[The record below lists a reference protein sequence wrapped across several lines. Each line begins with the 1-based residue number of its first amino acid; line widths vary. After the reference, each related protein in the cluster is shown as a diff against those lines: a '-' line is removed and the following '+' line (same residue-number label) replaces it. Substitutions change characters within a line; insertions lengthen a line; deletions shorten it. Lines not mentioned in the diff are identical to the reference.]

1 MKTTRIAAIAAGAAL
16 AGMTACGT
24 PEEEGSMGGD
34 MEVLM
39 DPAGAEMTKEAPATF
54 RAKFET
60 TKGTF
65 VVEVERKLAPRGTD
79 RFYNLVR
86 NGYYNGTKL
95 FRVIPGFV
103 VQWGMSGDPA
113 LNKVWHQARIP
124 DDPVM
129 TSNEAGTIT
138 FAMAGPNT
146 RTTQLFINYKNNA
159 GLDSQGFSPFG
170 RVVEGMEV
178 VESFNAEYGSTPASN
193 QQRIGQEGNA
203 FLDKNFPNLD
213 AILSATIE

>member
-1 MKTTRIAAIAAGAAL
+1 MRQMAAIAAGAAL

-24 PEEEGSMGGD
+24 PEEEAPMGGD
-34 MEVLM
+34 MGALA

-54 RAKFET
+54 RARFET

-65 VVEVERKLAPRGTD
+65 VVEVERQLAPRGAD

-86 NGYYNGTKL
+86 HGYYNGNKL

-113 LNKVWHQARIP
+113 LNKVWNTARIP
-124 DDPVM
+124 DDPVVA
-129 TSNEAGTIT
+129 SNVPGSIT

-159 GLDSQGFSPFG
+159 GLDRQGFAPFG

-193 QQRIGQEGNA
+193 QQRIGAEGDA
-203 FLDKNFPNLD
+203 FLEKNFPNLD
-213 AILSATIE
+213 AILSAAIE

>member
-1 MKTTRIAAIAAGAAL
+1 MRPITTIAAGAAL
-16 AGMTACGT
+16 AGLTACGT
-24 PEEEGSMGGD
+24 PEEEGSMGGN
-34 MEVLM
+34 MEALM
-39 DPAGAEMTKEAPATF
+39 DPAGAAMTQEAPATF
-54 RAKFET
+54 RARFET

-65 VVEVERKLAPRGTD
+65 VVEVERRLAPRGTD

-86 NGYYNGTKL
+86 HGYYNGTKL
-95 FRVIPGFV
+95 FRVVPGFV

-113 LNKVWHQARIP
+113 LNKVWHQARIQ

-129 TSNEAGTIT
+129 TSNEPGTIT

-178 VESFNAEYGSTPASN
+178 VESFNAEYGRTPSDN
-193 QQRIGQEGNA
+193 QQRIGAEGNA
-203 FLDKNFPNLD
+203 FLEKNFPNLD

>member
-1 MKTTRIAAIAAGAAL
+1 MRTTRIAAIAAGAAL

-24 PEEEGSMGGD
+24 PEEAGMGGD
-34 MEVLM
+34 MSALM

-54 RAKFET
+54 RARFET

-65 VVEVERKLAPRGTD
+65 VVEVERKLAPNGAD

-86 NGYYNGTKL
+86 HGYYNGTKL
-95 FRVIPGFV
+95 FRVLPGFV

-113 LNKVWHQARIP
+113 LNKVWHMARIP

-129 TSNEAGTIT
+129 ASNEPGTIT

-178 VESFNAEYGSTPASN
+178 VESFNDEYGSTPASN
-193 QQRIGQEGNA
+193 QQRIGEEGDA
-203 FLDKNFPNLD
+203 FLDKHFPNLD

>member
-1 MKTTRIAAIAAGAAL
+1 MRTTRIAAIAAGAAL
-16 AGMTACGT
+16 AGVTACGT

-54 RAKFET
+54 RARFET

-65 VVEVERKLAPRGTD
+65 VVEVERKLAPRGSD

-113 LNKVWHQARIP
+113 LNKVWHQARIL

-159 GLDSQGFSPFG
+159 GLDGQGFSPFG

-193 QQRIGQEGNA
+193 QQRIGAEGDA

>member
-1 MKTTRIAAIAAGAAL
+1 MRRIATIAAGAAL
-16 AGMTACGT
+16 AGLTACGT
-24 PEEEGSMGGD
+24 TEEDAGSGADMGA
-34 MEVLM
+34 LM
-39 DPAGAEMTKEAPATF
+39 DPAGAEMTQEAPATF
-54 RAKFET
+54 RARFET

-65 VVEVERKLAPRGTD
+65 VVEVERRLAPRGAD

-86 NGYYNGTKL
+86 HGYYNGNKL

-113 LNKVWHQARIP
+113 LNKVWHAARIP
-124 DDPVM
+124 DDPVIA
-129 TSNEAGTIT
+129 SNVPGTIT
-138 FAMAGPNT
+138 FAMAGTNT

-159 GLDSQGFSPFG
+159 ALDRKGFSPFG

-193 QQRIGQEGNA
+193 QQRIGAEGDA
-203 FLDKNFPNLD
+203 FLEKNFPNLD
-213 AILSATIE
+213 AIRTATIE

>member
-1 MKTTRIAAIAAGAAL
+1 MATIAAGAAL
-16 AGMTACGT
+16 TGVTACGT
-24 PEEEGSMGGD
+24 PEGGGPKEGD
-34 MEVLM
+34 MEILM
-39 DPAGAEMTKEAPATF
+39 NPAGAEMTKEAPATF
-54 RAKFET
+54 RARFET

-65 VVEVERKLAPRGTD
+65 VVEVERRLAPRGAD

-86 NGYYNGTKL
+86 HGYYNGNKL
-95 FRVIPGFV
+95 FRVMPGFV

-113 LNKVWHQARIP
+113 LNKVWNTARIP

-129 TSNEAGTIT
+129 ASNEPGTIT

-146 RTTQLFINYKNNA
+146 RTTQLFVNYENNA
-159 GLDSQGFSPFG
+159 GLDGKGFSPFG

-193 QQRIGQEGNA
+193 QQHIGEQGDA
-203 FLDKNFPNLD
+203 FLEKNFPNLD

>member
-1 MKTTRIAAIAAGAAL
+1 MRRITTIAAGAAL
-16 AGMTACGT
+16 AGLTACGT
-24 PEEEGSMGGD
+24 SEEGGTMGGD

-39 DPAGAEMTKEAPATF
+39 DPAGAEMTQEAPATF
-54 RAKFET
+54 RARFET
-60 TKGTF
+60 TKGIF
-65 VVEVERKLAPRGTD
+65 VVEVERRLAPRGAD

-86 NGYYNGTKL
+86 HGYYNGTKL

-113 LNKVWHQARIP
+113 LNKEWNQARIQ

-129 TSNEAGTIT
+129 TSNEPGTIT

-159 GLDSQGFSPFG
+159 GLDGQGFSPFG

-178 VESFNAEYGSTPASN
+178 VESFNAEYGATPSNN
-193 QQRIGQEGNA
+193 QQRIGAEGNA
-203 FLDKNFPNLD
+203 FLDKHFPNLD

>member
-1 MKTTRIAAIAAGAAL
+1 MRQITTIAAGAAL
-16 AGMTACGT
+16 AGLTACGT
-24 PEEEGSMGGD
+24 SEEEGTMGGD
-34 MEVLM
+34 LGALM
-39 DPAGAEMTKEAPATF
+39 DPAGAEMTQEAPATF
-54 RAKFET
+54 RARFET

-65 VVEVERKLAPRGTD
+65 VVEVERRLAPRGAD

-86 NGYYNGTKL
+86 HGYYNGTKL

-103 VQWGMSGDPA
+103 VQWGMSGNPA
-113 LNKVWHQARIP
+113 LSEVWNQARIP
-124 DDPVM
+124 DDPVIA
-129 TSNEAGTIT
+129 SNLPGTIT

-159 GLDSQGFSPFG
+159 HLDRDGFSPFG

-178 VESFNAEYGSTPASN
+178 VESFNAEYGATPANN
-193 QQRIGQEGNA
+193 QQRIGAEGDA
-203 FLDKNFPNLD
+203 FLEKHFPNLD

>member
-1 MKTTRIAAIAAGAAL
+1 MRRIATIAAGAAL
-16 AGMTACGT
+16 AGLTACGT
-24 PEEEGSMGGD
+24 SEEERAMGGN

-39 DPAGAEMTKEAPATF
+39 DPAGAEMTQEAPSSF
-54 RAKFET
+54 RARFET

-65 VVEVERKLAPRGTD
+65 VVEVERRLAPRGAD

-86 NGYYNGTKL
+86 HGYYNGTKL

-113 LNKVWHQARIP
+113 LSTVWHQARIP
-124 DDPVM
+124 DDPVIA
-129 TSNEAGTIT
+129 SNEPGTIT

-159 GLDSQGFSPFG
+159 GLDGQGFSPFG

-178 VESFNAEYGSTPASN
+178 VESFNAEYGRTPADN

-203 FLDKNFPNLD
+203 FLEKNFPNLD

>member
-1 MKTTRIAAIAAGAAL
+1 MRRIATIAAGTAL

-24 PEEEGSMGGD
+24 SEEEGTMGDNMGA
-34 MEVLM
+34 LM

-54 RAKFET
+54 KARFET
-60 TKGTF
+60 TKGSF
-65 VVEVERKLAPRGTD
+65 VVEVERRLAPNGAD
-79 RFYNLVR
+79 RFFNLVR
-86 NGYYNGTKL
+86 HGYYNGNKL

-113 LNKVWHQARIP
+113 LNKVWHMARIP

-129 TSNEAGTIT
+129 TSNEPGTIT

-159 GLDSQGFSPFG
+159 GLDGQGFSPFG

-178 VESFNAEYGSTPASN
+178 VESFNAEYGGTPAAN
-193 QQRIGQEGNA
+193 QQNIGAKGDA
-203 FLDKNFPNLD
+203 FLEKNFPNLD
-213 AILSATIE
+213 AILTATIE